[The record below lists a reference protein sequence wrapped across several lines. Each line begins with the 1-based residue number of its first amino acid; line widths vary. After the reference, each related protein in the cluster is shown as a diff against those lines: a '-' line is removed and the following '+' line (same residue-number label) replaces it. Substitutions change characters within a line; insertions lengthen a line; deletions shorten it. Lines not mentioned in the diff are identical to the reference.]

1 MKILSIGN
9 SFSIDAQTY
18 VRDIALAGNE
28 EMILGNLYIGGCSL
42 ERHMQNV
49 LSGEAAYEYYFNNEY
64 QGVSTIDTALND
76 DDWDFITLQQA
87 SHFSGIWETYEPYL
101 EQLAEYVRGRVPRA
115 EIVIHETWAYEFDS
129 AHGAFPNYRRDRFY
143 MHEQLKSAYKK
154 AAELIGARVIP
165 VGDAVSAAR
174 ENPAFDPEK
183 GGARLTRDGFHLSM
197 TMGRFLA
204 GAVWYEF
211 FTGKDVR
218 KNPFVPQK
226 FEYRGHG
233 ADRVPVDGYSPSA
246 EEMRLLREIAH
257 ETVNNAGIL
266 RG

>member
-1 MKILSIGN
+1 MKILSVGN
-9 SFSIDAQTY
+9 SFSIDAQTFA
-18 VRDIALAGNE
+18 RDIALAGNE
-28 EMILGNLYIGGCSL
+28 EMTLGNLYIGGCSL

-49 LSGEAAYEYYFNNEY
+49 KSGEAAYDYFFNNEC
-64 QGVSTIDTALND
+64 QGVSTIDTALED
-76 DDWDFITLQQA
+76 DDWDYITLQQA
-87 SHFSGIWETYEPYL
+87 SHFSGIWESYEPYL
-101 EQLAEYVRGRVPRA
+101 TQLAEYVRSRAPRA

-129 AHGAFPNYRRDRFY
+129 AHGAFPNYRKDRFF

-165 VGDAVSAAR
+165 VGDALSTAR

-183 GGARLTRDGFHLSM
+183 GGDRLTRDGFHLSN

-218 KNPFVPQK
+218 ENPFVPRK
-226 FEYRGHG
+226 YEYKGHR
-233 ADRVPVDGYSPSA
+233 APKVPVEGYSPSDGQ
-246 EEMRLLREIAH
+246 MRLLREIAH
-257 ETVNNAGIL
+257 ETVKNAK
-266 RG
+266 